1 MLVVVGSYNQDLVWR
16 TPQFPKAGETR
27 TGFFSQGPG
36 GKGFNQAMAAHR
48 LKCPTTFIAAIGDDV
63 LGNNAQRLAASESLQ
78 CHWQICKNSATGNAA
93 IWLDDSGQNQILVD
107 LAANRLLTTEH
118 IDLHSAQFS
127 QARVALVQ
135 QEANT
140 QASLRALEL
149 ARENGTICILNPAP
163 ALALANNAELLCL
176 ADIITPNES
185 ELSVLLQSHGEAYS
199 AQDIALLSGQQ
210 LHVLARKLHCATVI
224 ITLGARGILLSTF
237 AEFHEISP
245 PSVTVRDTTGA
256 GDCFNGALASELANG
271 ANMLDACAFAV
282 KASALKV
289 ETAGAALAM
298 PSREQIRTRFG
309 C

>member
-27 TGFFSQGPG
+27 TGLFSEGPG

-48 LKCPTTFIAAIGDDV
+48 LNCPTTFIAAIGDDA
-63 LGNNAQRLAASESLQ
+63 LGQNARKLAASENLQ
-78 CHWQICKNSATGNAA
+78 CYWQICKDSATGNAA

-107 LAANRLLTTEH
+107 LAANRLLSAEY

-140 QASLRALEL
+140 HASLRALAL
-149 ARENGTICILNPAP
+149 ARENRAMCILNPAP
-163 ALALANNAELLCL
+163 ALANNAELLHL

-185 ELSVLLQSHGEAYS
+185 ELSALLQKHGEAYS
-199 AQDIALLSGQQ
+199 AQDIACLSGQQ
-210 LHVLARKLHCATVI
+210 LHALARKLPCATVI
-224 ITLGARGILLSTF
+224 ITLGARGILLST
-237 AEFHEISP
+237 ATEFHEISP
-245 PSVTVRDTTGA
+245 PLVTVRDTTGA
-256 GDCFNGALASELANG
+256 GDCFNGALAAELAKG

-289 ETAGAALAM
+289 EISGAALAM

>member
-27 TGFFSQGPG
+27 TGLFSSGPG

-48 LKCPTTFIAAIGDDV
+48 LNCPTTFIAAIGDDA
-63 LGNNAQRLAASESLQ
+63 LGQNARKLAASENLQ
-78 CHWQICKNSATGNAA
+78 CYWQICNDSATGNAA

-107 LAANRLLTTEH
+107 LAANRLLSAEY
-118 IDLHSAQFS
+118 IDSHSAKFS
-127 QARVALVQ
+127 KAHVVLVQ
-135 QEANT
+135 QEANAD
-140 QASLRALEL
+140 ASYRVLEL
-149 ARENGTICILNPAP
+149 GRKNGAMCIVNPAP
-163 ALALANNAELLCL
+163 ALSNNAELLHL

-185 ELSVLLQSHGEAYS
+185 EFSALLQSDSENYS
-199 AQDIALLSGQQ
+199 ADDIILLSGQQ
-210 LHVLARKLHCATVI
+210 LHALARKLPCETVI
-224 ITLGARGILLSTF
+224 ITLGARGILLST
-237 AEFHEISP
+237 AAGFHEINP
-245 PSVTVRDTTGA
+245 PKVTVRDTTGA
-256 GDCFNGALASELANG
+256 GDCFNGALAAELAVGVNI
-271 ANMLDACAFAV
+271 LDACAFAV

>member
-48 LKCPTTFIAAIGDDV
+48 LNCPTTFIAAIGDDA
-63 LGNNAQRLAASESLQ
+63 LGANAQQLAASEKMQ
-78 CHWQICKNSATGNAA
+78 CYWQICNDSATGNAA

-107 LAANRLLTTEH
+107 LAANRLLTAEH
-118 IDLHSAQFS
+118 IDLHRAQFAR
-127 QARVALVQ
+127 ARVVLVQ

-140 QASLRALEL
+140 HASRRALEL
-149 ARENGTICILNPAP
+149 AKENGAVCILNPAP
-163 ALALANNAELLCL
+163 ALADTADMPHL

-185 ELSVLLQSHGEAYS
+185 EFSALLQSHGESIS
-199 AQDIALLSGQQ
+199 ADEIALLSGQQ
-210 LHVLARKLHCATVI
+210 LHALARKLNCPQLV
-224 ITLGARGILLSTF
+224 ITLGARGIVLSTETGF
-237 AEFHEISP
+237 DEINP
-245 PSVTVRDTTGA
+245 PTVKVRDTTGA
-256 GDCFNGALASELANG
+256 GDCFNGALAAELANG

-289 ETAGAALAM
+289 EISGAALAM
-298 PSREQIRTRFG
+298 PSREQIQTRFG
-309 C
+309 Y